1 MSHPRADSAIRLV
14 ESPAPL
20 TLHADLLWQL
30 RDHIV
35 EGHID
40 PGARIPERELCERY
54 GVSRTPL
61 REALKV
67 LAAEGLI
74 ELLPNRGARVRQFT
88 ESDVRNLFEVLSG
101 LDFVAG
107 RLACERIS
115 DDAITA
121 IERMHLDMY
130 THYLRREL
138 AEYFKLNQ
146 RIHQTIVDAAANPL
160 LSANYANLNAIVRR
174 LRFAANLANGDRLAD
189 AMREHEAIIDALR
202 RRAGAELGLLMF
214 EHMKHKCDAICQFL
228 AAHDPGMDSHGSG

>member
-1 MSHPRADSAIRLV
+1 MSQRRAASTLRLV
-14 ESPAPL
+14 EAPPQL
-20 TLHADLLWQL
+20 TLHADLLSQL

-40 PGARIPERELCERY
+40 PGARIPERDLCERF

-88 ESDVRNLFEVLSG
+88 ESDIRSLFEVLSG

-115 DDAITA
+115 DDAIAA

-138 AEYFKLNQ
+138 ADYFRLNQ

-174 LRFAANLANGDRLAD
+174 LRFAANLTNSDRLAD

-202 RRAGAELGLLMF
+202 RRAAAELGLLMF

-228 AAHDPGMDSHGSG
+228 TAHAPGADSHGAG